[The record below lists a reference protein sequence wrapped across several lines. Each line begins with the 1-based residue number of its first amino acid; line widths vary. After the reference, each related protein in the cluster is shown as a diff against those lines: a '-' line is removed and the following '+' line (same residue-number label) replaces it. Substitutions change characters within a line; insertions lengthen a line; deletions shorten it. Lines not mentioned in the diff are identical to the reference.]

1 MQGSVTRQGW
11 HMGILAQ
18 GPHQRAVLPV
28 TWARNPVQKRE
39 EKLYRRADNG
49 ITEIK
54 TKSK

>member
-1 MQGSVTRQGW
+1 MRQGW

-18 GPHQRAVLPV
+18 GPHQHAVLPV

-39 EKLYRRADNG
+39 EKTYRRADNG